1 MVTTSRPARPMWGTT
16 PTAPWASPEAYDQY
30 RGLAADLRA
39 QAAVPDPDAS
49 ESDPA
54 PQRTSARAAA
64 QAILDAT
71 GARVDLSVRPE
82 RSEEVSSTPDDAY
95 GDAEPLQPDQFT
107 QAAIRELAAIRT
119 SEAEQAAAE
128 RRERRNARD
137 RARRLKAYKTRVR
150 RGVTTHGPKP
160 RGR

>member
-1 MVTTSRPARPMWGTT
+1 MWGTT

-30 RGLAADLRA
+30 RDLAADLRA
-39 QAAVPDPDAS
+39 QVAVPDPDAS
-49 ESDPA
+49 EPDPA

-64 QAILDAT
+64 RAILDAT
-71 GARVDLSVRPE
+71 GATVDMSVRPE

-95 GDAEPLQPDQFT
+95 GDAEPIEPDPFT

-119 SEAEQAAAE
+119 SEDEQAAADA
-128 RRERRNARD
+128 RDRRNARD
-137 RARRLKAYKTRVR
+137 RARRLKRHKARVR
-150 RGVTTHGPKP
+150 RGDIPHGPKP